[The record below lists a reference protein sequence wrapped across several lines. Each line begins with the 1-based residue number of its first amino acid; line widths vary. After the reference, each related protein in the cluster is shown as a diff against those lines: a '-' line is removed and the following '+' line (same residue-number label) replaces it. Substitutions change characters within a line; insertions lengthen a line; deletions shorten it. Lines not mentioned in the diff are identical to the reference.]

1 MCELLHIV
9 EWNRNFE
16 HILDLTGAV
25 TETRP
30 GDASTTFPGRS
41 SEFGTDDIEKK
52 VGPLSQR
59 AGRKALG
66 QTLSG
71 RLDGLDH
78 KVIECH
84 GLFG

>member
-1 MCELLHIV
+1 M
-9 EWNRNFE
+9 
-16 HILDLTGAV
+16 GAV
-25 TETRP
+25 PKTPP
-30 GDASTTFPGRS
+30 GDAPTTLPGRS

-71 RLDGLDH
+71 RLDALDQ
-78 KVIECH
+78 KVIESR
-84 GLFG
+84 GLLG